1 MLDRFS
7 VHVKLTVVC
16 GDHSNKVICL
26 VLCWLCCVLSTVAS
40 MWWLRPCTLLPK
52 LLKDFDHCSE
62 PAPEP
67 STAPHEKHEVKNFNF
82 TYYVAI
88 NDLGNPGCLP
98 EADPAPICYILNRND
113 VGPVSFFDPFSD
125 PCFPLCASSMTSMV
139 LGFFAYRVPVTTLVK
154 IQARGLIGG
163 RAPYDHVMGGFW
175 KLPALSV
182 ADLLKDGEIQM
193 SFAPYEMSLTQ
204 TGPWKTATELCG
216 EASASC
222 LRKRKAEC
230 LTEIAE
236 MRNQLAFKQSELEGI
251 TQKLKQG
258 WVHSSAACFPHNV
271 VF

>member
-1 MLDRFS
+1 
-7 VHVKLTVVC
+7 
-16 GDHSNKVICL
+16 
-26 VLCWLCCVLSTVAS
+26 
-40 MWWLRPCTLLPK
+40 
-52 LLKDFDHCSE
+52 
-62 PAPEP
+62 
-67 STAPHEKHEVKNFNF
+67 
-82 TYYVAI
+82 
-88 NDLGNPGCLP
+88 
-98 EADPAPICYILNRND
+98 
-113 VGPVSFFDPFSD
+113 
-125 PCFPLCASSMTSMV
+125 MV
-139 LGFFAYRVPVTTLVK
+139 LGFFAYRLPVTTLVK

-258 WVHSSAACFPHNV
+258 
-271 VF
+271 